1 MIQWLASPRVGLQH
15 PGSALSDLGVKRF
28 CSVVAQKSFGEGQ
41 RSNLSGSSGSALA
54 RSLPEIRVRAV
65 GQRQRKGKLV
75 KNVRSPR
82 CKSRSIHE
90 RDFSRS
96 SNCAPRARKS
106 VARKL
111 TPKLSTG
118 NSYVRYLTVCQKVP
132 SIKPV
137 ASGAASGDLTAQT
150 IGQSWRQQS
159 RCRFGLVLLKALSPE
174 TTY

>member
-1 MIQWLASPRVGLQH
+1 MILSLIATPIDFGCQRTTLDYLDGAKVCRRRIAIQPFRV
-15 PGSALSDLGVKRF
+15 
-28 CSVVAQKSFGEGQ
+28 
-41 RSNLSGSSGSALA
+41 
-54 RSLPEIRVRAV
+54 IRERPRAV
-65 GQRQRKGKLV
+65 FARNPRSRSRSTTAEGGRPFLKNAKLV